1 MKRELFL
8 KNTIAALLD
17 RSSYLLDMKRGNTVF
32 TVNQLR
38 RREILSKS
46 MYFVFWILIILDQG
60 DGTTLCTQAS
70 KSYSLPVSSLC
81 YQTSASANRVV
92 LDGYLTYQS
101 FTTVCSCTLT
111 SSKSTTVG
119 FKALNNLH
127 PIYAGCG
134 SNILIHTGRTSFS
147 IGCFI
152 TGSATVSPT
161 QAVTLNFEKPLD
173 GYNSNYCML
182 IDSDVNDVV
191 LTLKCDGDLNFPSS
205 TLIPLSTLGTRSTTT
220 TLTSETP

>member
-1 MKRELFL
+1 MAFINDATCLLILYDYVKTFL
-8 KNTIAALLD
+8 
-17 RSSYLLDMKRGNTVF
+17 
-32 TVNQLR
+32 
-38 RREILSKS
+38 
-46 MYFVFWILIILDQG
+46 
-60 DGTTLCTQAS
+60 TTNPL
-70 KSYSLPVSSLC
+70 VSSLC

-101 FTTVCSCTLT
+101 STKVCSCTLT
-111 SSKSTTVG
+111 SSKRTTVG

-127 PIYAGCG
+127 PIYAGCW

-173 GYNSNYCML
+173 SYNSNYCML
-182 IDSDVNDVV
+182 IDSGKKIK
-191 LTLKCDGDLNFPSS
+191 TQLNKMK
-205 TLIPLSTLGTRSTTT
+205 
-220 TLTSETP
+220 